1 VRDEF
6 KPEVNFR
13 PSAAPSRS
21 SPARRCASRT
31 RLSALHQVAGKR
43 LCEPSQKGGVFV
55 CLHAHHATVLA
66 SVIVTVLG
74 LRPVPSCDPS
84 QKGWLWER
92 PQAHH
97 QYSPGSTFCTMGL
110 RWQIR
115 GSAISVF
122 LFLLGRVHVGG
133 HFQAQRVQPNKA
145 GGVVLIIGFCGIGF
159 HRRKV
164 WIVKAH
170 GRFPACGDDVAFI

>member
-13 PSAAPSRS
+13 PSAAPSRL
-21 SPARRCASRT
+21 SPMRRCASRT
-31 RLSALHQVAGKR
+31 RLSALHQAAGRR

-84 QKGWLWER
+84 QNGWFWER

-122 LFLLGRVHVGG
+122 RFSLRRVHVGG
-133 HFQAQRVQPNKA
+133 HFQAQCVQPNKA
-145 GGVVLIIGFCGIGF
+145 GRVVLIIGFRGISL
-159 HRRKV
+159 HRCKV
-164 WIVKAH
+164 RIIEAN
-170 GRFPACGDDVAFI
+170 GRFPACGDDVAFV